1 MVEKFLV
8 TNVPGTWLCVG
19 IVAIAVAVSL
29 LGLVLVRRSVELRQ
43 LRSLHD
49 VAGFI
54 LAVVGVLYAVLLG
67 FMVVV
72 QWEQY
77 SAAASDASDE
87 AGAALDLY
95 RDAVALGPAGR
106 PLATAV
112 RSYTE
117 QLINV
122 DYPYVAEHLEGA
134 PAVSRAVT
142 SVLKPVI
149 KLRELA
155 PRDSFFVNQAVEDA
169 TAVSQTRRTRIEE
182 SSATLPGPLWLA
194 LLAGGVLTVGF
205 TFFFGL
211 ESFNAQAMMVSALAV
226 IIGLSLFVILDFDLP
241 FSGQT
246 AIKPKSLK
254 SDLDEFCLYDL
265 ANPRT
270 GEHCNAQAS
279 GTAVP

>member
-1 MVEKFLV
+1 MVEKFLI
-8 TNVPGTWLCVG
+8 NHVPGTWLCIG
-19 IVAIAVAVSL
+19 IVVITVGLSL

-77 SAAASDASDE
+77 SSALSDASDE
-87 AGAALDLY
+87 AGAVLDLY

-106 PLATAV
+106 PLATSV

-122 DYPYVAEHLEGA
+122 DYPYVAKHLEGA
-134 PAVSRAVT
+134 PAVNRAVT
-142 SVLKPVI
+142 AVLKPVI
-149 KLRELA
+149 KLRELV

-194 LLAGGVLTVGF
+194 LLAGGVLTIGF

-211 ESFNAQAMMVSALAV
+211 ESFNAQGMMVSALAV
-226 IIGLSLFVILDFDLP
+226 IIGLCLFVILDFDLP
-241 FSGQT
+241 FSAQT
-246 AIKPKSLK
+246 AIKPTSLK
-254 SDLDEFCLYDL
+254 SDLNEFCVYDL
-265 ANPRT
+265 ANPQA
-270 GEHCNAQAS
+270 GGHCKAP
-279 GTAVP
+279 G

>member
-1 MVEKFLV
+1 V
-8 TNVPGTWLCVG
+8 
-19 IVAIAVAVSL
+19 IAVALSL

-77 SAAASDASDE
+77 SSAASDASHE
-87 AGAALDLY
+87 AGAVLDLY
-95 RDAVALGPAGR
+95 SDAAALGPAGR

-112 RSYTE
+112 RNYTE

-134 PAVSRAVT
+134 PAVSRAVAA
-142 SVLKPVI
+142 VLKPVI
-149 KLRELA
+149 KLRKLA
-155 PRDSFFVNQAVEDA
+155 PRDSFFVDKAVEDS

-194 LLAGGVLTVGF
+194 LLAGGALTIGF

-226 IIGLSLFVILDFDLP
+226 IIGLCLFVILDFDLP

-246 AIKPKSLK
+246 AIKPTSLT
-254 SDLDEFCLYDL
+254 SDLDEFCVYDL
-265 ANPRT
+265 ANPQT